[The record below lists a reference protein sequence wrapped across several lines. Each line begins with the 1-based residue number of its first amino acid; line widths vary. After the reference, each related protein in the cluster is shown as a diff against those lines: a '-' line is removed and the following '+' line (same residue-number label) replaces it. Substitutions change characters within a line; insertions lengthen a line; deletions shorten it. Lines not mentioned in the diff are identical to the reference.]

1 MRRLLVAV
9 AIAAAPALSGAG
21 CGSAAL
27 SASAEERA
35 TKSVALYKQGV
46 AEFNDGKIDEAIAN
60 LKKANELQPGYTLLR
75 YDLAR
80 MLLHR
85 AQVTDTASIRASAD
99 AKELRQAD
107 QHEKAK
113 QKEDEAQNLF
123 RRAVGDFR
131 EARDLL
137 IWVADQR
144 PVYEANVYYFLAKAY
159 TGLGEFKLALKNL
172 DTAIEL
178 GQPTGKDRENLL
190 IVRERL
196 LQAQAQEERLG
207 KR

>member
-1 MRRLLVAV
+1 VAV